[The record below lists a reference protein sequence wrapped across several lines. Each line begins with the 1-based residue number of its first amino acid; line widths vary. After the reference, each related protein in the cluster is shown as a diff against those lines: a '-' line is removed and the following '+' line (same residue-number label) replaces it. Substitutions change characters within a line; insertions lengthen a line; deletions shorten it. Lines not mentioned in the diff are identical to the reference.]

1 MKSRGKKL
9 IFISIITIV
18 ITLMISGPF
27 LISYFCLPTQ
37 VRIVAG
43 EEHLFN
49 FSIPF
54 RASFKSD
61 TTLQLENADH
71 TPIQNDNV
79 NLSKP
84 FYMRVEDEGSLDVKL
99 SFFGLIP
106 LKTVSVE
113 AVPYEEVIPC
123 GEIVGIRVNM
133 DGILVLG
140 VGSFETDGKNS
151 SPCKGIIEPG
161 DIILSCNDKALEEK
175 EDLKKAVEASKGK
188 PIKVTLKR
196 NDEIIEETL
205 TPMYSPSDDVYKI
218 GLWIR
223 DSIQGIGTI
232 TYVAPKTGEF
242 GALGHGIT
250 DSETKKLMPIREG
263 DIVNTNI
270 TQIKKGAK
278 GQPGEISGIIDY
290 DKDVYGE
297 VLDNT
302 PLGIFGTL
310 NDSFTEELS
319 FSPMPIAFQD
329 EVHEGKASILADLT
343 QDGPQR
349 YDVEIQ
355 KVTKYSSAPSKGMVI
370 KITDEKLLSL
380 TSGIVQGMS
389 GSPIIQDDKLVG
401 AVTHV
406 FIQDPTRGY
415 GIFIENMLNND
426 KR

>member
-1 MKSRGKKL
+1 MKARGKKL
-9 IFISIITIV
+9 FFISIITIV
-18 ITLMISGPF
+18 ITLMVSGPF
-27 LISYFCLPTQ
+27 LISYFYLPTQ
-37 VRIVAG
+37 VRIIAG

-49 FSIPF
+49 FSIPIK
-54 RASFKSD
+54 ASFKGDSS
-61 TTLQLENADH
+61 LQLSNVDH
-71 TPIQNDNV
+71 TLIQDNNI

-84 FYMRVEDEGSLDVKL
+84 FYMTVVDEGKLDVKL

-106 LKTVSVE
+106 LKTVAVE
-113 AVPYEEVIPC
+113 AIPYEEVIPC

-133 DGILVLG
+133 EGILVLG
-140 VGSFETDGKNS
+140 VGSFEAEGKS
-151 SPCKGIIEPG
+151 ISPCKGIVEPG
-161 DIILSCNDKALEEK
+161 DIILSCNDKELQEK

-188 PIKVTLKR
+188 SLKLTIKR
-196 NDEIIEETL
+196 NDELLEKML
-205 TPMYSPSDDVYKI
+205 MPVYSPSDDVYKI

-232 TYVAPKTGEF
+232 TYVEPKSGEF

-250 DSETKKLMPIREG
+250 DSETKKLMPVREG

-270 TQIKKGAK
+270 TQIKKGSK
-278 GQPGEISGIIDY
+278 GKPGEISGIIDY
-290 DKDVYGE
+290 DKEVYGE
-297 VLDNT
+297 VLENT

-310 NDSFTEELS
+310 NESFTEDLS

-343 QDGPQR
+343 QEGPQL

-355 KVTKYSSAPSKGMVI
+355 KVSKYSSAPSKGMVI
-370 KITDEKLLSL
+370 KIIDEKLLSL

-406 FIQDPTRGY
+406 FIQDPARGY
-415 GIFIENMLNND
+415 GIFIENMINND